1 MAKMF
6 RDWVATFFGRWGSK
20 KKSSHRLATFFW
32 RWGGGGTN
40 VFGVCGKFF
49 GGGVANKFVRWQF
62 FLHATRDEESP
73 K

>member
-1 MAKMF
+1 MGDGVAK
-6 RDWVATFFGRWGSK
+6 K
-20 KKSSHRLATFFW
+20 NLAIGWQLFFW